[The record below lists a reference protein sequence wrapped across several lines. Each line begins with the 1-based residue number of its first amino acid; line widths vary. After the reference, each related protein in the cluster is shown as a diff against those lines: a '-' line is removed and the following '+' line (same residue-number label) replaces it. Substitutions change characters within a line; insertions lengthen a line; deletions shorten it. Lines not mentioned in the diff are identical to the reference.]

1 MKKPLKL
8 FALVVLVH
16 LTGCAQLRVGV
27 DVLDREFVRGEVVEE
42 GLRQAYRRIAS
53 ARPRDFAA
61 SIDRGLQDY
70 RHEVGILA
78 DKYMAWS
85 KTIKPEYRPGINE
98 VAEGLKISLDGVL
111 PFKRAQNKATE
122 IESLAQVIRQHV
134 AKNPWSGRSAIPPD
148 LRTKLVSFESAA
160 KQYGHE
166 LDIELRDLSNDAKK
180 IQALATVKAPASR
193 GVTPTESTEAKELK
207 IQQAVVAA
215 VAQRSI
221 IEGSELTN
229 TEFAYIVA
237 SAPELLWAPN
247 FNQAL
252 GNGTFGNVD
261 IVIKMNS
268 TADFSVKGMRFDATT
283 VATVASKVMTQA
295 VLLGAQM
302 SGVPIPTASS
312 GTTTG
317 GDALSKS
324 SSDLAVAEASLA
336 KRQAQIEAQR
346 SAIRTAAKAIIG
358 ARSHMEDP
366 TFKTQD
372 AQSRAPLHKSI
383 DSTLKA
389 LQPLILMQDI
399 Q

>member
-1 MKKPLKL
+1 MKKSSKL
-8 FALVVLVH
+8 FAVVVLVH

-27 DVLDREFVRGEVVEE
+27 DLLDREFVRGEVVEE
-42 GLRQAYRRIAS
+42 GLRQTYRRIAS
-53 ARPRDFAA
+53 AQPGDFAA
-61 SIDRGLQDY
+61 SIDRGLQNY
-70 RHEVGILA
+70 RREVSILA
-78 DKYMAWS
+78 DKYLAWS
-85 KTIKPEYRPGINE
+85 KTLKSEYRDSIND
-98 VAEGLKISLDGVL
+98 VAVSLKKSLENGP
-111 PFKRAQNKATE
+111 PFKRAQKKATE
-122 IESLAQVIRQHV
+122 IESLAQDIRQHV
-134 AKNPWSGRSAIPPD
+134 AKNPWSGRGAIPPD
-148 LRTKLVSFESAA
+148 LRTKFVSFESAA

-166 LDIELRDLSNDAKK
+166 LDIERRELSNDAKK
-180 IQALATVKAPASR
+180 IEALATVKTPASR
-193 GVTPTESTEAKELK
+193 GVTPVESTEAKELK
-207 IQQAVVAA
+207 IQLAVVAA

-237 SAPELLWAPN
+237 SAPELLWAQN
-247 FNQAL
+247 FNQAM
-252 GNGTFGNVD
+252 GTGTFGNVD
-261 IVIKMNS
+261 VVIKMNS

-302 SGVPIPTASS
+302 SGVPIPTAST

-336 KRQAQIEAQR
+336 KRQAQIDAQR
-346 SAIRTAAKAIIG
+346 SAIRAAAKAIIG
-358 ARSHMEDP
+358 ARSHMEDS
-366 TFKTQD
+366 TFKAQD
-372 AQSRAPLHKSI
+372 AQTRAPLHKSI